1 MTEVFELKPRI
12 VAKVIAFS
20 ICVRTGQTIITYE
33 LEYQR
38 FIHAEFMT
46 HREFSRNAMSSRAI
60 PIKKMIEQVRNN
72 PAKPVHWGKNQPGMQ
87 ANEELTGLS
96 RKNVELLWEGAAEFA
111 ALQAETMDHLG
122 AHKQVANRILEPF
135 QYMKTVM
142 TTTSLVN
149 WNWLRD
155 HEDADPTIRAL
166 AVAMIEALEAFGEP
180 TVLKAGEWHMPY
192 VNVIRDCTGKLL
204 YLKGKLPE
212 LSQKT
217 QVLETLTLEEAL
229 MVSSSCCAQVSYRL
243 LDETLE
249 KAIKVYDRLVN
260 SIPVH
265 ASPFE
270 HQATP
275 IAESTKETCND
286 YGNGERYYFG
296 KNINQPDPR
305 TWQEGITHVT
315 REGKLCS
322 GNFTNFIQHRQLIPN
337 NVKRG

>member
-1 MTEVFELKPRI
+1 
-12 VAKVIAFS
+12 
-20 ICVRTGQTIITYE
+20 
-33 LEYQR
+33 
-38 FIHAEFMT
+38 
-46 HREFSRNAMSSRAI
+46 
-60 PIKKMIEQVRNN
+60 
-72 PAKPVHWGKNQPGMQ
+72 
-87 ANEELTGLS
+87 
-96 RKNVELLWEGAAEFA
+96 
-111 ALQAETMDHLG
+111 MDEAG

-155 HEDADPTIRAL
+155 HADADPTIRAL

-180 TVLKAGEWHMPY
+180 TVLQPGEWHVPY
-192 VNVIRDCTGKLL
+192 VERSWHTRKIT
-204 YLKGKLPE
+204 YHLKDEYGLVEIDKCF
-212 LSQKT
+212 
-217 QVLETLTLEEAL
+217 TLQEAL
-229 MVSSSCCAQVSYRL
+229 EISSSCCAQVSYRL
-243 LDETLE
+243 LDDTLE
-249 KAIKVYDRLVN
+249 KAKMIYGKLVE
-260 SIPVH
+260 SEPVH

-275 IAESTKETCND
+275 VAATEKEVCND

>member
-135 QYMKTVM
+135 QFMKTVM
-142 TTTSLVN
+142 TTTSLLN
-149 WNWLRD
+149 WDWLRE
-155 HEDADPTIRAL
+155 HGDADPTIRAL
-166 AVAMIEALEAFGEP
+166 AVAMIEAKKLFGP
-180 TVLKAGEWHMPY
+180 PVVLQPGEWHTPY
-192 VNVIRDCTGKLL
+192 YAHGFWKPYEDFGEGVFIDQFGN
-204 YLKGKLPE
+204 
-212 LSQKT
+212 
-217 QVLETLTLEEAL
+217 TLEDAL
-229 MVSSSCCAQVSYRL
+229 AISSSCCAQVSYRL
-243 LDETLE
+243 LDDTLE
-249 KAIKVYDRLVN
+249 KAKMIYGKLVE
-260 SIPVH
+260 SEPVH

-275 IAESTKETCND
+275 VEETKYETFND
-286 YGNGERYYFG
+286 YGDGQKYYFG
-296 KNINQPDPR
+296 KNVNITSSPA

>member
-1 MTEVFELKPRI
+1 MTEVFELKPGIR
-12 VAKVIAFS
+12 AKVIAFS
-20 ICVRTGQTIITYE
+20 ICARTGQTIITYE

-87 ANEELTGLS
+87 AN
-96 RKNVELLWEGAAEFA
+96 VELDNRERGIVEDQWHSAAINA
-111 ALQAETMDHLG
+111 ANSAATMDQYG

-135 QYMKTVM
+135 QWMKTVM

-149 WNWLRD
+149 WDWLRD
-155 HEDADPTIRAL
+155 HADADPTIRAL
-166 AVAMIEALEAFGEP
+166 AVAMIEAKAAFGKP
-180 TVLKAGEWHMPY
+180 TVLNVGDWHVPY
-192 VNVIRDCTGKLL
+192 YGNGVWRDSGYCNGDMEPVYNKRDST
-204 YLKGKLPE
+204 
-212 LSQKT
+212 S
-217 QVLETLTLEEAL
+217 TLANAL
-229 MVSSSCCAQVSYRL
+229 AISSSCCAQVSYRL
-243 LDETLE
+243 LDDTRE
-249 KAIKVYDRLVN
+249 KAQMIYGKLVE
-260 SIPVH
+260 SEPVH

-275 IAESTKETCND
+275 IEPYATARKPYLPARNCHTMPM
-286 YGNGERYYFG
+286 G
-296 KNINQPDPR
+296 
-305 TWQEGITHVT
+305 WQKGITHVT
-315 REGKLCS
+315 REGKFCS

>member
-20 ICVRTGQTIITYE
+20 ICARTGQTIITYE

-60 PIKKMIEQVRNN
+60 PIKKMIEQVIND

-87 ANEELTGLS
+87 AHEELTGD
-96 RKNVELLWEGAAEFA
+96 ELERVQDLWGYAAD
-111 ALQAETMDHLG
+111 TMADLAWAMDEAG

-135 QYMKTVM
+135 QWMKTVL
-142 TTTSLVN
+142 TTTSLTN
-149 WNWLRD
+149 WDWLRD
-155 HEDADPTIRAL
+155 HDDADPTIRAL
-166 AVAMIEALEAFGEP
+166 AVAMIEARRAYGLP
-180 TVLKAGEWHMPY
+180 VVLQPGEWHTPY
-192 VNVIRDCTGKLL
+192 YAHGFWKPYEDFGEGVFIDQFGN
-204 YLKGKLPE
+204 
-212 LSQKT
+212 
-217 QVLETLTLEEAL
+217 TLEDAL
-229 MVSSSCCAQVSYRL
+229 AISSSCCAQVSYRL
-243 LDETLE
+243 LDDTIE
-249 KAIKVYDRLVN
+249 KARMIYGKLVE
-260 SIPVH
+260 SEPVH

-296 KNINQPDPR
+296 KNVNQPDPR

-337 NVKRG
+337 NVKKG

>member
-1 MTEVFELKPRI
+1 MTKVFELKPRI

-20 ICVRTGQTIITYE
+20 ICARTGQTIITYE

-46 HREFSRNAMSSRAI
+46 HREFSRNAMSSPAI

-96 RKNVELLWEGAAEFA
+96 RKNVELLGEGAAEFA

-135 QYMKTVM
+135 QFMKTVM
-142 TTTSLVN
+142 TTTSLLN
-149 WNWLRD
+149 WDWLRE
-155 HEDADPTIRAL
+155 HGDADPTIRAL
-166 AVAMIEALEAFGEP
+166 AVAMIEAKKLFGP
-180 TVLKAGEWHMPY
+180 PVVLQPGEWHTPY
-192 VNVIRDCTGKLL
+192 YNDGFFKPAITGVDV
-204 YLKGKLPE
+204 YGN
-212 LSQKT
+212 
-217 QVLETLTLEEAL
+217 TLADAL
-229 MVSSSCCAQVSYRL
+229 AISSSCCAQVSYRL
-243 LDETLE
+243 LDDTFDNA
-249 KAIKVYDRLVN
+249 KMIYGKLVE
-260 SIPVH
+260 SEPVH

-305 TWQEGITHVT
+305 TLEKGITHVT
-315 REGKLCS
+315 REGKFCS

>member
-1 MTEVFELKPRI
+1 MTEVFELKPGIR
-12 VAKVIAFS
+12 AKVIAFS
-20 ICVRTGQTIITYE
+20 ICSRTGQTIITYE

-87 ANEELTGLS
+87 AKVELTEPWRS
-96 RKNVELLWEGAAEFA
+96 EVEAEWEEAARNA
-111 ALQAETMDHLG
+111 ANNAEAMDNMG
-122 AHKQVANRILEPF
+122 SHKQVANRILEPF
-135 QYMKTVM
+135 QWMKTVM
-142 TTTSLVN
+142 TTTSTVN
-149 WNWLRD
+149 WDWLRE
-155 HEDADPTIRAL
+155 HGDADPTIRAL
-166 AVAMIEALEAFGEP
+166 AIAMIEAKKAFGEP
-180 TVLKAGEWHMPY
+180 TVLKAGEWHVPY
-192 VNVIRDCTGKLL
+192 VNVIRSCTGNLL
-204 YLKGKLPE
+204 YLKGNLPE
-212 LSQKT
+212 FSHQT

-229 MVSSSCCAQVSYRL
+229 IVSSSCCAQVSYRL

-275 IAESTKETCND
+275 I
-286 YGNGERYYFG
+286 
-296 KNINQPDPR
+296 DPYAPAR
-305 TWQEGITHVT
+305 KAHLPARNCHTMPSGWQEGITHVT
-315 REGKLCS
+315 REGKFCS